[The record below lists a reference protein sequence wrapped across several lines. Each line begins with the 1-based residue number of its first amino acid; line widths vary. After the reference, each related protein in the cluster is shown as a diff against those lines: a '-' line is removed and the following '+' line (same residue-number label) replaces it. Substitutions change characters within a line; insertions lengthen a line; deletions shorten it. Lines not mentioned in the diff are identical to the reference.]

1 MRKLVIVTWPDS
13 QMLMG
18 KQGFYE
24 NCSLINSER
33 GIDAFG
39 GSAYLVDED
48 WYTKFCNG
56 ELPDDTEEHD
66 DDDELD
72 VCYDDEIIFGEDYDD
87 DGEYD
92 DEEYDDED

>member
-18 KQGFYE
+18 KQGFYD

-33 GIDAFG
+33 GLEEFG

-48 WYTKFCNG
+48 WYKKFCND

-66 DDDELD
+66 DEDLD
-72 VCYDDEIIFGEDYDD
+72 ICYDDDIIFGEDVD
-87 DGEYD
+87 
-92 DEEYDDED
+92 